1 MSTISHMQQELQ
13 LLEEHSNL
21 RRLPRM
27 VHDGRDVIVNG
38 KRMLNLSSN
47 DYLGLASDRALREE
61 FLRALTP
68 DTFLPTSSSSRLLTG
83 NFTVYEELEA
93 ELARFFGTEA
103 ALVFN
108 SGYHANTGILPTVSD
123 AQTLIL
129 ADKLVHASLI
139 DGIRLSAAKCIR
151 YRHNDLAQ
159 LERLLKEH
167 HSAFR
172 QIIIVTES
180 IFSMDGDQADLPALA
195 ELKRRYGNVL
205 LYVDEAHAFGVRGRQ
220 GLGCAEESGCT
231 EDIDFLVGTFGKAA
245 YDFADFLH
253 AAGQGYWQLLPLGPT
268 SYGDSPYQSFSTFA
282 GNPYFIDLDL
292 LIKDK
297 LLTRKEV
304 TSCAWGSEPRYVDY
318 GKIYESRF
326 ALLEKA
332 KARGWERDREAVAA
346 FESENS
352 RWLPD
357 YALFMALKRH
367 FGMKSWTE
375 WPDEGARLHK
385 TDALER
391 YRAELRGDVELFTY
405 IQFLFFRQ
413 WSALKSYI
421 NGLGIRIIGDIP
433 IYVAMD
439 SSDVWS
445 EPEKFQLDER
455 NVPVEVSGVPPDY
468 FSADGQL
475 WGNPLYDYEA
485 MQKDGFE
492 WWIRRIGGAAKLYDV
507 IRIDHFRGFESYWAV
522 PYGETTAKNGR
533 WVKGPGMALVGVLTG
548 WFHDIEFIAED
559 LGYPTPEVTQLLAD
573 SRLPGMKVLEF
584 AFDSRDT
591 SSYLPHSYGEN
602 CICYT
607 GTHDNAPLA
616 LWRTEADKADIA
628 FAVQYLGLNDRE
640 GFNRGIIRGGMS
652 SVAKLF
658 VAQMQDWLDLGAGH
672 RMNIPGTSRGN
683 WEWRMLPGEASKK
696 LAGQIREMTRIYGRS

>member
-1 MSTISHMQQELQ
+1 M
-13 LLEEHSNL
+13 
-21 RRLPRM
+21 
-27 VHDGRDVIVNG
+27 
-38 KRMLNLSSN
+38 
-47 DYLGLASDRALREE
+47 
-61 FLRALTP
+61 
-68 DTFLPTSSSSRLLTG
+68 
-83 NFTVYEELEA
+83 
-93 ELARFFGTEA
+93 
-103 ALVFN
+103 
-108 SGYHANTGILPTVSD
+108 
-123 AQTLIL
+123 
-129 ADKLVHASLI
+129 
-139 DGIRLSAAKCIR
+139 
-151 YRHNDLAQ
+151 
-159 LERLLKEH
+159 
-167 HSAFR
+167 
-172 QIIIVTES
+172 
-180 IFSMDGDQADLPALA
+180 
-195 ELKRRYGNVL
+195 
-205 LYVDEAHAFGVRGRQ
+205 
-220 GLGCAEESGCT
+220 
-231 EDIDFLVGTFGKAA
+231 
-245 YDFADFLH
+245 
-253 AAGQGYWQLLPLGPT
+253 
-268 SYGDSPYQSFSTFA
+268 
-282 GNPYFIDLDL
+282 
-292 LIKDK
+292 
-297 LLTRKEV
+297 
-304 TSCAWGSEPRYVDY
+304 
-318 GKIYESRF
+318 
-326 ALLEKA
+326 
-332 KARGWERDREAVAA
+332 RGWERDREAVAA

-375 WPDEGARLHK
+375 WPDEGARLHRA
-385 TDALER
+385 DALVR

-507 IRIDHFRGFESYWAV
+507 VRIDHFRGFESYWAV